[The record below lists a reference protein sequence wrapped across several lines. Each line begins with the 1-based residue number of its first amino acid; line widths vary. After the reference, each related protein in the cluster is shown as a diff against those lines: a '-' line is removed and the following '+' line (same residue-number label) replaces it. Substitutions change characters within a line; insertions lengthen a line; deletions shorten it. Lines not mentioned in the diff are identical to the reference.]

1 MSEIRL
7 DDFDPR
13 VIHEGALQRE
23 ESGGV
28 RCLICSHRCLIRE
41 GKVGVCSTRVNV
53 NGSVKTLVHGNVS
66 IINNNPVEKKP
77 FFHFAPGTMAL
88 TVGSWGC
95 NATCPFCQNYDIS
108 KQKPKPGLAQYVSP
122 EQFVDMA
129 ERRGSKGVS
138 VSFSEAATLM
148 LEWNLEVFKLARERG
163 LYNTIVTNG
172 YMTPEALDLMVDAG
186 LDAANVDVKGCEP
199 KVRRIC
205 GIALQP
211 VLDNI
216 THMIER
222 GVHVELTTLV
232 VPGLSDEM
240 KCLEQ
245 MADWILESA
254 GEKTPWHLTRYH
266 PAYKYT
272 EPATDLDLLKQA
284 RKMANDKGLKF
295 VYIGNVGMK
304 GLEDT
309 VCPNCGT
316 VCYERIRM
324 SSRNIAT
331 DSDGK
336 CKKCG
341 YDLHIQMR

>member
-1 MSEIRL
+1 MNEIRL
-7 DDFDPR
+7 EDFDPR

-23 ESGGV
+23 EGDGV
-28 RCLICSHRCLIRE
+28 RCLTCSHRCLIRE
-41 GKVGVCSTRVNV
+41 GKVGVCDTRVNV

-77 FFHFAPGTMAL
+77 FFHFAPGTMVL

-95 NATCPFCQNYDIS
+95 NATCLFCQNYDIS
-108 KQKPKPGLAQYVSP
+108 KQRPIPRLTQYVSP

-138 VSFSEAATLM
+138 ISFSEAATLM

-163 LYNTIVTNG
+163 LFNTIVTNG
-172 YMTPEALDLMVDAG
+172 YMTPDALDLMVDAG